1 MKTIVANE
9 WKNLGRDK
17 GLLVASVFFAAVL
30 IAVSII
36 SVKEVKQSKDNQQKA
51 QQHMREK
58 WEAIDS
64 MNAHSAAHYGTY
76 LYKPVTA
83 IGNFDE
89 GVYNITGKVLRIE
102 GHVQNEIVY
111 SEASQSLLL
120 SKFGK
125 LKSSLIL
132 QYIIPLLLIF
142 LAFNSMSNEK
152 ESGRVKLL
160 YLQGATTAQLIISK
174 SIAIWIYG
182 VLLLLITFC
191 TQLLSLPPHYD
202 QTERLVLL
210 FMAFALYYYIIV
222 IGTIYLSA
230 KLKNNTAV
238 LTMSLACWMLWT
250 IFLPK
255 ILGNT
260 SEKAFRL
267 PSRQAFQTAMQE
279 DRAKGIDGHNPS
291 DKREKELKE
300 KVLKEYNVTDVKDLP
315 INYDGI
321 RMQADEEYGN
331 QVWDKH
337 FGNNYTLLKKQKT
350 FYQLSGI
357 INPFISLQNLSMGLC
372 GTDMYHHIH
381 FLQQAELY
389 RRNFIKMLN
398 DRHAFGGSKTGE
410 WEWTEKNE
418 FFKSIKDFEYRN
430 PALGSLLESY
440 RIDLLCLIGW
450 AALITT
456 IVLFKEKKKEYV

>member
-1 MKTIVANE
+1 MV
-9 WKNLGRDK
+9 
-17 GLLVASVFFAAVL
+17 
-30 IAVSII
+30 
-36 SVKEVKQSKDNQQKA
+36 
-51 QQHMREK
+51 
-58 WEAIDS
+58 
-64 MNAHSAAHYGTY
+64 
-76 LYKPVTA
+76 
-83 IGNFDE
+83 
-89 GVYNITGKVLRIE
+89 
-102 GHVQNEIVY
+102 
-111 SEASQSLLL
+111 
-120 SKFGK
+120 
-125 LKSSLIL
+125 
-132 QYIIPLLLIF
+132 
-142 LAFNSMSNEK
+142 
-152 ESGRVKLL
+152 
-160 YLQGATTAQLIISK
+160 
-174 SIAIWIYG
+174 
-182 VLLLLITFC
+182 
-191 TQLLSLPPHYD
+191 
-202 QTERLVLL
+202 
-210 FMAFALYYYIIV
+210 FALYYYILV

-238 LTMSLACWMLWT
+238 LTMSLAGWMLWT

-260 SEKAFRL
+260 SEKVFRL

-372 GTDMYHHIH
+372 GTDMHHHIH

-430 PALGSLLESY
+430 PALGSLLQSY